1 MKRAVLGVVALCAT
15 FALTDSRAFAQE
27 DVAALERGRA
37 WYERTTQRWEAIL
50 RVAVAAVSR
59 PSLTW
64 PARTEELRADRRV
77 RIAAM
82 RSELD
87 QTVATLRADIEQA
100 GRAPNLFALARAQDR
115 WAQAALDEVP
125 NDQRIALGR
134 LNAMTA
140 LVEETQLAALNG
152 EVERS
157 IASRI
162 VMYAEIREM
171 NWITAEMSKSWT
183 LPFARGSFPDLY
195 WRLFGLDQRAEVVDY
210 DVRIAILG
218 GRREEETAQARARM
232 DQIVNELRAVA
243 PLLQSATIGSREIVS
258 PPLIPQ
264 HDPERVARMRAKVP
278 ALPAAILRHAE
289 RLQNYASS
297 WNTWTAETVAAESE
311 RTFPSLMTHLAD
323 VLDEPP
329 PPL

>member
-1 MKRAVLGVVALCAT
+1 MRRAILGMVALCAT
-15 FALTDSRAFAQE
+15 FALTDSHAFAQE
-27 DVAALERGRA
+27 DVATLERTRA

-50 RVAVAAVSR
+50 RVAVTAVSR

-100 GRAPNLFALARAQDR
+100 GPAPKLFALAQAQRR
-115 WAQAALDEVP
+115 WTQAALDEMP
-125 NDQRIALGR
+125 NDQRIALDR

-162 VMYAEIREM
+162 VMCAQFREI
-171 NWITAEMSKSWT
+171 NWVAAEMSKSWT
-183 LPFARGSFPDLY
+183 LPFARDSFPDLY
-195 WRLFGLDQRAEVVDY
+195 WRLYGLDRSAEVVDY
-210 DVRIAILG
+210 YMRIAILS
-218 GRREEETAQARARM
+218 GRREETGQARARM
-232 DQIVNELRAVA
+232 DQIINELRAVA
-243 PLLQSATIGSREIVS
+243 PLLQRATIGSREIVS

-264 HDPERVARMRAKVP
+264 HDPERVAHMRAKLP

-297 WNTWTAETVAAESE
+297 WNTWTAETVAVESE
-311 RTFPSLMTHLAD
+311 RTFPGLMTHLTD